1 MREKKGM
8 KTMIKVIETIN
19 TKLIPM
25 PVMQDVKRRISDWL
39 ASGGKETDPYVR
51 RQIEYLKAV
60 EEAALDE
67 KNII

>member
-1 MREKKGM
+1 
-8 KTMIKVIETIN
+8 MIKGLETIN
-19 TKLIPM
+19 IKLIPI
-25 PVMQDVKRRISDWL
+25 PVMQDVKHRISDWL
-39 ASGGKETDPYVR
+39 ASGGKETDPYIQ